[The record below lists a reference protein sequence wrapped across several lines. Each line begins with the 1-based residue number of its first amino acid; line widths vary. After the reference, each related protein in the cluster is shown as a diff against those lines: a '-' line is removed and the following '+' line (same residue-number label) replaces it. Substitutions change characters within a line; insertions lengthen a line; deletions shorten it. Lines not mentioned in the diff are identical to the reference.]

1 MSSYTAIN
9 NWCEP
14 VPAIAAF
21 RVTRAVIWD
30 VGRRGSGLV
39 VVVPAG
45 SIFDVS
51 VPSGLRW
58 LISPTDRRFLKAA
71 ALHDYLLSQGWDRVT
86 AAAVFHDALAAD
98 LVGRPMRLAMW
109 LAVSLWRWR

>member
-1 MSSYTAIN
+1 MSSYTAID
-9 NWCEP
+9 NWCEL
-14 VPAIAAF
+14 VPAINGF
-21 RVTRAVIWD
+21 RVTKALIWD

-45 SIFDVS
+45 TLFDVS

-58 LISPTDRRFLKAA
+58 LVSPVDRRFLKAA
-71 ALHDYLLSQGWDRVT
+71 ALHDHLLGQGWDRVS

-98 LVGRPMRLAMW
+98 SVGRRLRLAMW